1 VLNSPDRH
9 IITAE
14 DPVEYRLPG
23 VNQIQTNP
31 RAGLT
36 FAAALRSFLRCSPDV
51 ILVGEIRDH
60 ETAKIAIESALTG
73 HLVLS
78 TLHTNDAPSAVTR
91 LVEMGVEP
99 FLVSSS
105 LDCVLGQR
113 LARKLCKDC
122 KEEYVPPKQLLIDA
136 GYSEEDLPDKLWRP
150 KGCKKCGGTGYR
162 GRMGVHEV
170 MLMSEEISRLTV
182 EGATAEEIKR
192 VAVEQGMMTLRLDG
206 LEKVRMGQTGIEEI
220 TRVIV

>member
-1 VLNSPDRH
+1 V
-9 IITAE
+9 
-14 DPVEYRLPG
+14 
-23 VNQIQTNP
+23 QMNP
-31 RAGLT
+31 KAGLN

-51 ILVGEIRDH
+51 ILVGEIRDQ

-78 TLHTNDAPSAVTR
+78 TLHTNDAPSAVKR

-105 LDCVLGQR
+105 VDCVLGQR
-113 LARKLCKDC
+113 LARRLCSEC
-122 KEEYVPPKQLLIDA
+122 KEEYTPPKQLCLDA
-136 GYSEEDLPDKLWRP
+136 GYTEQNLPDTLWRP

-170 MLMSEEISRLTV
+170 MLMSEEISRLCV
-182 EGATAEEIKR
+182 EGATAEELKR
-192 VAVEQGMMTLRLDG
+192 VAVEQGMLPLRLDG
-206 LEKVRMGQTGIEEI
+206 LEKARMGQTSIEEI

>member
-1 VLNSPDRH
+1 
-9 IITAE
+9 
-14 DPVEYRLPG
+14 
-23 VNQIQTNP
+23 VNQVQMNP

-51 ILVGEIRDH
+51 ILVGEIRDQ

-105 LDCVLGQR
+105 VDCVLGQR
-113 LARKLCKDC
+113 LARRLCGEC
-122 KEEYVPPKQLLIDA
+122 KEEYVPPKQLLLDA
-136 GYSEEDLPDKLWRP
+136 GYGEDNLPEKLMRP

-182 EGATAEEIKR
+182 EGATSEEIKR
-192 VAVEQGMMTLRLDG
+192 VAIEQGMLPLRQDG
-206 LEKVRMGQTGIEEI
+206 LEKCRMGQTSIEEI